1 MPWINVVYFVTF
13 PGDILKIMA
22 AEKVEQIQLQVR
34 SKMQISPSNHEVIG
48 PPPDGGKAWLQ
59 VAVAR

>member
-1 MPWINVVYFVTF
+1 
-13 PGDILKIMA
+13 MA
-22 AEKVEQIQLQVR
+22 AEKVEQVQLQVR
-34 SKMQISPSNHEVIG
+34 SKMQISPSNHEAIG